1 MKPKPNFSTQ
11 SFILGETTT
20 LKMPKPKTAG
30 KLTEIELLWWREPD
44 RPSRFAPPVNTAR
57 VSCRCTQ
64 ITPAALEAIDAWIQ
78 VEAIKPGAFL
88 SVGLQLVEDHIE
100 GSRLQGSAKRWT
112 IEGSRLQGSAKRWTI
127 EGSTTFNATKEMGL
141 VLRPGGILDVKAG

>member
-1 MKPKPNFSTQ
+1 MGETNPGVKPKPNFSTQ

-100 GSRLQGSAKRWT
+100 GS
-112 IEGSRLQGSAKRWTI
+112 AKRWTI